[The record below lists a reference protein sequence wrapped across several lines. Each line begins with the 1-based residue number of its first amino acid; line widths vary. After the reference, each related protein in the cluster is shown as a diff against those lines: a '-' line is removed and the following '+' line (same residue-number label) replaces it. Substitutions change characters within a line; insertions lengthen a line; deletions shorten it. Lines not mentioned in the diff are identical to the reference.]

1 LAQKSDKKQKNKK
14 NKMEGVEIKKR
25 KITENS
31 IPVYWPVDAFK
42 TQYQTCLL
50 LLAHGIPGLPYEVV
64 YLIVKHYVYVK
75 PLRIGFGCSYVQH
88 VTVNTLELNT
98 CWCVHDVPDLPD
110 LIGCVHLQPRGQATV
125 VKYCRH
131 EQIAAW
137 LQKHNFAVPEHF
149 LL

>member
-1 LAQKSDKKQKNKK
+1 
-14 NKMEGVEIKKR
+14 MEGVEIKKR
-25 KITENS
+25 KLTENS

-64 YLIVKHYVYVK
+64 CLIVKDYVYVK
-75 PLRIGFGCSYVQH
+75 PLRIGFGCLYTQPVNVNKGCCNHNMLDLDRYVQ
-88 VTVNTLELNT
+88 LL
-98 CWCVHDVPDLPD
+98 
-110 LIGCVHLQPRGQATV
+110 PRGQATV
-125 VKYCRH
+125 VEYWRH